1 MILQGFDLLCE
12 GSLKLP
18 GSTWIVGRPAVWR
31 IVIFY
36 IVIIL
41 LYVIHQYLK
50 KERTLLMPYWLKM
63 TWILAAV
70 IMLTHRTY
78 GKLEITVMD
87 VGQGDGIW
95 LETDKGEHY
104 LIDGGST
111 SESKLARYT
120 LVPFLK

>member
-1 MILQGFDLLCE
+1 MYRFRDFLLGFMRGISYLAAQGCHLILQGFDLLCE

-50 KERTLLMPYWLKM
+50 KERTQVIPYWLKM

-70 IMLTHRTY
+70 IMLTHRT
-78 GKLEITVMD
+78 M
-87 VGQGDGIW
+87 
-95 LETDKGEHY
+95 
-104 LIDGGST
+104 GSW
-111 SESKLARYT
+111 K
-120 LVPFLK
+120 